1 MSLGWSAA
9 PLEPSRETAREWA
22 RQELSDPAY
31 AQAKPGLLRRVVQ
44 WLLDRLGE
52 IDVHPSSLTN
62 PYAAA
67 ALLVLVVTVVAFVIW
82 LRTGR
87 LRGPGRGR
95 ARGELFDDAVRSA
108 AEHRLLAE
116 RAAAAQ
122 RWADAVQE
130 RFRAVVRSL
139 DERALLDDRPGR
151 TADEAAREAG
161 RLLPALA
168 DQLSGAAT
176 VFDDVSYGE
185 HRASAQDYARVRA
198 LDEAVTASR
207 PVEAGHPA

>member
-1 MSLGWSAA
+1 VSLGWSAA

-31 AQAKPGLLRRVVQ
+31 AQARPGLLRRFVQ
-44 WLLDRLGE
+44 WLLTKLGE
-52 IDVHPSSLTN
+52 LDVQPSALTN

-67 ALLVLVVTVVAFVIW
+67 ALLALVVAVVAVVVW

-87 LRGPGRGR
+87 LRGPGRGQ
-95 ARGELFDDAVRSA
+95 ARKELFDDAVRSA

-130 RFRAVVRSL
+130 RFRAVVRAL

-168 DQLSGAAT
+168 EQLGRAAT
-176 VFDDVSYGE
+176 VFDDVSYGGQ
-185 HRASAQDYARVRA
+185 RATAQDYARIRA
-198 LDEAVTASR
+198 LDDAVTASR
-207 PVEAGHPA
+207 PVEAGHPT